1 MRTHLSILL
10 LCLFAAGCS
19 RAGAQADAEPV
30 PYPEEYRSWTH
41 VKSMVLFDD
50 HPLADPFEGIHHVY
64 ANAAA
69 LEGLREGSFAD
80 GAILVFDLLE
90 ATRGGGAL
98 IEGTRKRIDVMHRDA
113 SRYASTGD
121 WGYETFVGD
130 SRSERLVQDV
140 VASCHACH
148 TSRANQSFVFSQW
161 RP

>member
-1 MRTHLSILL
+1 MRRLTLAAIGFLF
-10 LCLFAAGCS
+10 LFATPTL
-19 RAGAQADAEPV
+19 AQTDREPV
-30 PYPEEYRSWTH
+30 PYPEGYRLWTH

-69 LEGLREGSFAD
+69 LKGLQEGSFAD

-90 ATRGGGAL
+90 ATRGEGAL
-98 IEGTRKRIDVMHRDA
+98 TEGARKRLDVMHRDP
-113 SRYASTGD
+113 SRYASTGG
-121 WGYETFVGD
+121 WGFETFVGD

-140 VASCHACH
+140 VASCYACH
-148 TSRANQSFVFSQW
+148 TSVANQSFVFSRS

>member
-1 MRTHLSILL
+1 MRIHPTLVLLVLS
-10 LCLFAAGCS
+10 AAVWS
-19 RAGAQADAEPV
+19 RGVAQGSETV
-30 PYPEEYRSWTH
+30 PYPEGYRTWTH
-41 VKSMVLFDD
+41 VKTMVLFAD

-69 LEGLREGSFAD
+69 LKGLMDGSYGD

-90 ATRGGGAL
+90 ATQSEGVLTEGA
-98 IEGTRKRIDVMHRDA
+98 RKRLDIMHHDA

-121 WGYETFVGD
+121 WGFETFVGD

-140 VASCHACH
+140 AVACYACH
-148 TSRANQSFVFSQW
+148 TSQANQSFVFSRW

>member
-1 MRTHLSILL
+1 MRSLTLAAIGFPLV
-10 LCLFAAGCS
+10 FATPTL
-19 RAGAQADAEPV
+19 AQTEAEQV
-30 PYPEEYRSWTH
+30 PYPDGYRSWTH

-69 LEGLREGSFAD
+69 LKGLQEGSFAD

-90 ATRGGGAL
+90 ATESGGAL
-98 IEGTRKRIDVMHRDA
+98 TEGARKRLDIMHRDA
-113 SRYASTGD
+113 SRYAPTGD
-121 WGYETFVGD
+121 WGWETFVGD

-140 VASCHACH
+140 VVACYACH
-148 TSRANQSFVFSQW
+148 TSQADQSFVFSRW

>member
-1 MRTHLSILL
+1 MRSLTLAAIGFPLV
-10 LCLFAAGCS
+10 FATPTL
-19 RAGAQADAEPV
+19 AQTEAEQV
-30 PYPEEYRSWTH
+30 PYPDGYRSWTH

-69 LEGLREGSFAD
+69 LKGLQEGSFAD

-90 ATRGGGAL
+90 ATQSEGVL
-98 IEGTRKRIDVMHRDA
+98 IEGARKRLDIMHRDA

-121 WGYETFVGD
+121 WGFETFVGD

-140 VASCHACH
+140 VVSCYACH
-148 TSRANQSFVFSQW
+148 TSQADRSFVFSRW
-161 RP
+161 RL